1 MIEEPATQTPSAGS
15 VDARLEVVAADS
27 AAGKDCRVARD
38 SALQMKGVRR

>member
-1 MIEEPATQTPSAGS
+1 MSEEPATQTAGS

-27 AAGKDCRVARD
+27 AAGKDWSVARD